1 VALSEEAA
9 ELLRRAESAVAA
21 VDLEGGLPANG
32 ARLAAA
38 LSELLA
44 EGEVGSASPRAL
56 WNLLWVAAD
65 LTVHVDVYR
74 AMQLFSSVTRLF
86 ERHFAR
92 VLHDHD
98 EAAET
103 AEMAF
108 DFFFNRPDPPGQPL
122 ATLRFAD
129 VLMLLERVLRLDNR
143 HCRRAALHG
152 LAHLKE
158 RAHEDDRVRVDAV
171 LDGFAAACADA
182 SLADYARQARAGLLP

>member
-1 VALSEEAA
+1 LSEEAA

-32 ARLAAA
+32 ARLAAS

-44 EGEVGSASPRAL
+44 EGDLTAASPRAL

-65 LTVHVDVYR
+65 LTAHVDIYR

-86 ERHFAR
+86 ERHLSRTLHAR
-92 VLHDHD
+92 D
-98 EAAET
+98 EAAEA

-108 DFFFNRPDPPGQPL
+108 DFFFNRDEQPL
-122 ATLRFAD
+122 ATLRFGD
-129 VLMLLERVLRLDNR
+129 VLLLLERVLRLDNR
-143 HCRRAALHG
+143 CCRRAALHG

-158 RAHEDDRVRVDAV
+158 RAHEEDRPRIDGV
-171 LDGFAAACADA
+171 LDGFIASCAETD
-182 SLADYARQARAGLLP
+182 LVEYAHQARAGQLP